1 MMPRSCSNPGL
12 LKRNGSARA
21 SRRRCFV
28 VIDLKIEDFKPVT
41 EWALRDAETSI
52 GAAGY
57 TADEATLTKVA
68 PEEMRGELPRPA
80 RS

>member
-1 MMPRSCSNPGL
+1 
-12 LKRNGSARA
+12 
-21 SRRRCFV
+21 V
-28 VIDLKIEDFKPVT
+28 VIDLKIEDFNPVT